1 MSTRDI
7 EDAFRAEDG
16 TSLLSRSAVSEI
28 TDRLWESYEAFL
40 AKDLSGLSIHYLF
53 CDAVFE
59 SLRRHGAKEA
69 VLVCWGIDADGHK
82 HLLHIGLGN
91 KESEACWTEFFH
103 HMTRRGLRQPT
114 SVTSDGAP
122 GLVNAIKAIFGSSI
136 RIRCWFHRLS
146 NIRAKLPEEEAPEVM
161 AEVRAIRDA
170 PNLEAARAQAH
181 RVRTVYARSF
191 PSALACLEED
201 MEVLL

>member
-1 MSTRDI
+1 MRDTEEPFRPLLVSFLDGNSEVLERLVTEMYARGMSTRDI

-136 RIRCWFHRLS
+136 RIRCWFHRHSPTSEPSCPKRKPL
-146 NIRAKLPEEEAPEVM
+146 
-161 AEVRAIRDA
+161 
-170 PNLEAARAQAH
+170 
-181 RVRTVYARSF
+181 RSW
-191 PSALACLEED
+191 PR
-201 MEVLL
+201 